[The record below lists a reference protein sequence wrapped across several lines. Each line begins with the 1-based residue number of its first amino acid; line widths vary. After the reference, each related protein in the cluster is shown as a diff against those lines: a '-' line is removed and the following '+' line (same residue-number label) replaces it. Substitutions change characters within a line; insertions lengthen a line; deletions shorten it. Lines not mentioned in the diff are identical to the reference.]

1 MDSKKHQEQRKKQE
15 QLRKEGDRLDLE
27 AYRNLHKAEFGFNPP
42 NLTLENARQYFE
54 QLDKQKQLDLQEQV
68 AKEERDKKDR
78 LKKQQLQDQERDKKD
93 RLEKEQFQK
102 QEFDKKERLKKE
114 QFQKQELQKQAE
126 KQRLD
131 ARNQLKT
138 AAPVRQSSRRTQPKK
153 RTFTAFRDMKAQHAR
168 DRGGRDREP
177 DSDQGRDKQQQVTM
191 DKEKSDPI
199 EVLFLANPSPVSLSS
214 KLMRAGKHPRQAE
227 LEAEIDK
234 TVSYLTAVLD
244 TAVLDSGVSFE
255 TREKLR
261 DDTAKDFASKH
272 DMADYEAK
280 YLFMLA
286 FEDRHGKNYTHYKI
300 DRSSIGE
307 DQFDKTWRDMADS
320 SIVDGVGGPE
330 YRSVKTE
337 WYSQREPSN
346 VQAFIMYEERLKKDQ
361 LQKQGLQKQ
370 AAQTLEKSIRPDR
383 DTTREITSP
392 QPKKPEFSAFRDM
405 KAQHAHDRARQEP
418 EQKQQEQP
426 KKRRFSAFRDM
437 KEGRDRERDDR

>member
-1 MDSKKHQEQRKKQE
+1 MAAEKDKAESRKQAQQRKE
-15 QLRKEGDRLDLE
+15 DDRLDLE

-42 NLTLENARQYFE
+42 NLTIENARQYFE
-54 QLDKQKQLDLQEQV
+54 QLDKQEQLDLREQV
-68 AKEERDKKDR
+68 AKEERDKKER
-78 LKKQQLQDQERDKKD
+78 LKKQQFQDQERDKKD

-153 RTFTAFRDMKAQHAR
+153 RTFTAFRDMKEDRDRNR
-168 DRGGRDREP
+168 DRGR
-177 DSDQGRDKQQQVTM
+177 DSDDA
-191 DKEKSDPI
+191 
-199 EVLFLANPSPVSLSS
+199 LARPNPVSPSL
-214 KLMRAGKHPRQAE
+214 KLMRAGKHPRQTE

-234 TVSYLTAVLD
+234 TVCYL

-255 TREKLR
+255 IREELR
-261 DDTAKDFASKH
+261 DNTAKDFASEH

-286 FEDRHGKNYTHYKI
+286 FEDRHGKNYTHYQI
-300 DRSSIGE
+300 ERSSIGE

-320 SIVDGVGGPE
+320 GIVDGVGGPE

-383 DTTREITSP
+383 DTAKEITP
-392 QPKKPEFSAFRDM
+392 P
-405 KAQHAHDRARQEP
+405 
-418 EQKQQEQP
+418 QP